1 MRLYHVSYDRISRFE
16 LRVPRNR
23 LPDEDDT
30 TPRICLSDS
39 VERCINAKPSH
50 GQSLYQAKCHG
61 LRVALYVYE
70 FDTNDI
76 PSDALIAPDELVDH
90 YHVAD
95 AKFNHEYWLL
105 DADIPYKETRVE
117 FVDGGFIQPD
127 DTHPYAYALRLSF
140 DESETEEAR
149 RLEDSIT
156 KVNATKQDDFIT
168 TDMAILSCAEK
179 IANLIHRKE
188 K

>member
-1 MRLYHVSYDRISRFE
+1 MTLYHVSYDRIPRFE

-23 LPDEDDT
+23 LPYEDDT

-39 VERCINAKPSH
+39 IEHCINAKS
-50 GQSLYQAKCHG
+50 GQGQPLYLAKHYG
-61 LRVALYVYE
+61 FRVSLYVYE

-76 PSDALIAPDELVDH
+76 PSDALIAPDELVDR

-117 FVDGGFIQPD
+117 FVDGGFIWPD
-127 DTHPYAYALRLSF
+127 DAHPYACALWLSF

-168 TDMAILSCAEK
+168 TDMAILSCAEE
-179 IANLIHRKE
+179 IANLIHRKG